1 MVARAG
7 VGKLAN
13 RRRVSGM
20 SKSKYAMVLVPLV
33 SIFAAG
39 FLSLPAM
46 AQIGGQQQSKGP
58 PAKGPPAKAAP
69 QRAAPVQRG
78 PAMGARPNTGP
89 LQGARTGPQ
98 QGYRQGPQQ
107 GYRQG
112 QQGYRQG
119 GPRQGFVGNA
129 RVERRAWGGRQ
140 YYGRMAW
147 DRGRWR
153 HEWRNGRYGW
163 WWDVGG
169 AWYYYEQP
177 MDGPPTM
184 ISDVQIMDDP
194 DAAEGPPPD
203 EPQPVEAGP
212 PGYYPPPAVYV
223 PPPPVVYVPPPPVYV
238 PPPVVCVGPF
248 CIR

>member
-1 MVARAG
+1 M
-7 VGKLAN
+7 
-13 RRRVSGM
+13 
-20 SKSKYAMVLVPLV
+20 
-33 SIFAAG
+33 
-39 FLSLPAM
+39 
-46 AQIGGQQQSKGP
+46 GGQP

-69 QRAAPVQRG
+69 QKAAPVQRG

-89 LQGARTGPQ
+89 QQGART
-98 QGYRQGPQQ
+98 GPQQ

-119 GPRQGFVGNA
+119 GARSGFVGNA
-129 RVERRAWGGRQ
+129 RLERRAWGGRQ
-140 YYGRMAW
+140 YYGRLAW

-163 WWDVGG
+163 WGDGGG

-194 DAAEGPPPD
+194 NAADGPPPD
-203 EPQPVEAGP
+203 DLP
-212 PGYYPPPAVYV
+212 
-223 PPPPVVYVPPPPVYV
+223 
-238 PPPVVCVGPF
+238 
-248 CIR
+248 